1 MFRLQPNPT
10 FTAEVKISTPQGVV
24 PLKLEFK
31 HMGKKAL
38 GEWTEASKGKPDIE
52 VLGPVV
58 SGWSDVFDCNGEP
71 VPFSYDA
78 LAQLLG
84 DYSPAAR
91 EIFMAY
97 VLALTESRSKN

>member
-71 VPFSYDA
+71 VPFSHDA

>member
-1 MFRLQPNPT
+1 MFKLQPNPT
-10 FTAEVKISTPQGVV
+10 FSAEVNITTPQGVV

-31 HMGKKAL
+31 HMSKKAL
-38 GEWTEASKGKPDIE
+38 GDWTATSSNKPDIE

-58 SGWSDVFDCNGEP
+58 CGWTDVFDCNGEL
-71 VPFSYDA
+71 VPFSHTA
-78 LAQLLG
+78 FAQLLA

-97 VLALTESRSKN
+97 LLALTESRAKN

>member
-10 FTAEVKISTPQGVV
+10 FNAVVNISTPQGPA

-38 GEWTEASKGKPDIE
+38 GEWTKSSKDKPDIE

-58 SGWSDVFDCNGEP
+58 AGWSDVFDCNGEP
-71 VPFSYDA
+71 VPFSHEA
-78 LAQLLG
+78 FTRLLG

-91 EIFMAY
+91 EIFLAY

>member
-10 FTAEVKISTPQGVV
+10 FSAVVKISTPQGPV

-38 GEWTEASKGKPDIE
+38 ADWTAESNDKPDIE
-52 VLGPVV
+52 VIGPIVC
-58 SGWSDVFDCNGEP
+58 GWSDVFDCDGIP
-71 VPFSYDA
+71 VPFSHDA
-78 LAQLLG
+78 LSQLLS

-91 EIFMAY
+91 EIFMTY
-97 VLALTESRSKN
+97 VRTLTEGKLKN